1 MISTDRGQNQNQ
13 QGTAMSSVTAMTRSS
28 VWTDK
33 AATLA
38 TSLWDQGYS
47 ASKVAD
53 ELWDRLGIR
62 VSRSAVI
69 GKLSRIR
76 DGVGQ
81 RLTWTDDLVQAMAD
95 CASRGLTIS
104 EAAQAITRIAGQ
116 RVSATAVHC
125 KAATCGIRLGGRG
138 KRTIQP
144 RTPKHLRRTKPLPTP
159 KPIAIV
165 KPSGG
170 AACDILGL
178 KPWSCRWI
186 DEDPLAGPARYCGE
200 PRARGAYCAY
210 HGAMAYVP
218 VAERDKPIKT
228 WLDGKREAA

>member
-1 MISTDRGQNQNQ
+1 
-13 QGTAMSSVTAMTRSS
+13 MTRSS
-28 VWTDK
+28 VWTDRAVK
-33 AATLA
+33 LA
-38 TSLWDQGYS
+38 TALWDQGYS
-47 ASKVAD
+47 ASRIAD
-53 ELWDRLGIR
+53 ELWDRNGIK

-76 DGVGQ
+76 DSAGQ
-81 RLTWTDDLVQAMAD
+81 RLTWTPDLVQAIAD

-104 EAAQAITRIAGQ
+104 ETAQAMTVMVGQ
-116 RVSATAVHC
+116 RVSATAIHC
-125 KAATCGIRLGGRG
+125 KAAACGIRFTGRG
-138 KRTIQP
+138 KRTIQL
-144 RTPKHLRRTKPLPTP
+144 RTPKHVRRTKPLPP
-159 KPIAIV
+159 RKAVPIV
-165 KPSGG
+165 QPSGG

-186 DEDPLAGPARYCGE
+186 DGDPLTSPARYCGE
-200 PRARGAYCAY
+200 PRTRGAYCAY